1 MEIRSV
7 GLIPCQYLYRI
18 ELDPSHIDKLE
29 ALGHQ
34 FQTDEGLSQEIAETS
49 TLLEAQPLTINE
61 SIINAIKNKSIEDWI
76 ILKRVCGGTSRTI
89 FDKEAWKDIKCL
101 ESPRAKTFSS
111 QI

>member
-1 MEIRSV
+1 LKHLLDFLRHES
-7 GLIPCQYLYRI
+7 LIPAAKK
-18 ELDPSHIDKLE
+18 PLE